1 MRISDWSSDVCSSD
15 LPSPDPARTTVTAP
29 AGLER
34 LHAALYASLDCALAS
49 MAGKGRRP
57 KHTVRTRPLVREF
70 LAGVSGCS
78 RGRWS
83 SEERR
88 VGKASVSKGECW
100 LARNHETK
108 IKSKINK

>member
-78 RGRWS
+78 RGRWCS
-83 SEERR
+83 SWAARVPVERPKR
-88 VGKASVSKGECW
+88 REIGRAHV
-100 LARNHETK
+100 
-108 IKSKINK
+108 